1 MSFGERLLT
10 LLVLPPHLDN
20 LLLPPRNLESCM
32 KEEEEPFL
40 SLSGRRGK
48 KERKR
53 VAAPPLSRS
62 LSGQLAP
69 KSMKE
74 REEEDE
80 GMWRKHAERKE
91 REKSRRERERERE
104 RTVVKT
110 RPLEIAA
117 VAPGWVQISLV
128 AHFPSSLLDFTS
140 GEKKRHTSKKEKGL
154 PVHRGHSPGDG
165 RLVAGRAVCATSS

>member
-1 MSFGERLLT
+1 M
-10 LLVLPPHLDN
+10 
-20 LLLPPRNLESCM
+20 
-32 KEEEEPFL
+32 
-40 SLSGRRGK
+40 
-48 KERKR
+48 
-53 VAAPPLSRS
+53 AAPPLSRS

-91 REKSRRERERERE
+91 REKSRRERERER
-104 RTVVKT
+104 TVVKT
-110 RPLEIAA
+110 RPLESAA

-128 AHFPSSLLDFTS
+128 AHFPSSLLDFTRE
-140 GEKKRHTSKKEKGL
+140 EKKRHTSKKEKGL

-165 RLVAGRAVCATSS
+165 LVAVCATLS